1 MIKQM
6 MKISAVAACCLL
18 MCQGTFAEAVFED
31 VTEAVSETA
40 SENGVL
46 TAIAGESGTT
56 YENFFDVTLAEE
68 NYDLWYDCTAAIVGE
83 SAAADTVA
91 FMQGYISSDL
101 YGEEARAYYE
111 ANPDAMTVF
120 DCFYINGLKL
130 VTFNPDNTITV
141 ELEDGSKET
150 HSYEYLG
157 VYTIGEGETMV
168 YMGQEISI
176 AFPCDVYK
184 SKDDAGEFNY
194 FFLWDDDKVVGLFKV
209 RHYLNEVLREGS
221 GHIGFGIIREY
232 RERHYGTEGLKL
244 ALEKAGDIVREDTVY
259 MSCFRYNTAS
269 LKTMLANGAWIDH
282 EDDEIYY
289 TRVKIR

>member
-1 MIKQM
+1 
-6 MKISAVAACCLL
+6 MKRQSNCRFFLFWFRMNWGEKKMLVLKEPCLEDSEKL
-18 MCQGTFAEAVFED
+18 YEAIRKMPLF
-31 VTEAVSETA
+31 
-40 SENGVL
+40 ENGF
-46 TAIAGESGTT
+46 
-56 YENFFDVTLAEE
+56 ENRFALMSYRQFCSMGIPRMLDE
-68 NYDLWYDCTAAIVGE
+68 GK
-83 SAAADTVA
+83 
-91 FMQGYISSDL
+91 G
-101 YGEEARAYYE
+101 
-111 ANPDAMTVF
+111 
-120 DCFYINGLKL
+120 INLKPGH
-130 VTFNPDNTITV
+130 VPQT
-141 ELEDGSKET
+141 
-150 HSYEYLG
+150 
-157 VYTIGEGETMV
+157 
-168 YMGQEISI
+168 
-176 AFPCDVYK
+176 
-184 SKDDAGEFNY
+184 Y